1 MQPYSLSSAT
11 VANSFH
17 ITELDTINRLN
28 RAVYLLAVAF
38 LSEVTFLTLILD
50 ATRLVQTARFRPLH
64 EELHQDRYKR
74 ICLKDAVCLEQSI

>member
-11 VANSFH
+11 ATNSFH
-17 ITELDTINRLN
+17 ITELGTIDRLN
-28 RAVYLLAVAF
+28 RVVYLLAVAL

-50 ATRLVQTARFRPLH
+50 ATRLVQTARFWPLH

-74 ICLKDAVCLEQSI
+74 ISLKDAVCLEQSV